1 MDSTLALG
9 AARDALPHVE
19 SLIYATASRDG
30 ATLCMHDGHF
40 KDLPGVKYLAK

>member
-30 ATLCMHDGHF
+30 ATLCMCMMGTSRICR
-40 KDLPGVKYLAK
+40 V